1 MEVAAV
7 LFSEL
12 YGSYFN
18 VVAAVLAEA
27 VRHSLSGRKRSRRV
41 CLPSRPRCGRT
52 GRC

>member
-18 VVAAVLAEA
+18 VVAAVLAVCSVQVAAAAAAGGGLWEVIEA
-27 VRHSLSGRKRSRRV
+27 KQG
-41 CLPSRPRCGRT
+41 
-52 GRC
+52 